1 MRQRASIKI
10 DDIEYVIKE
19 LTMKEI
25 ISLLADKQTK
35 KEDSLPEKIAKPVDF
50 EKSLFGLGP
59 FLDRLIELA
68 FENNVT
74 RERLMEHTPSELKQI
89 YNTFKEVNAPFFE
102 AAQYL
107 NLGET
112 LHQITVQLLEN
123 FSRSAVGSS
132 KPGMPV
138 LSTTDIRIS

>member
-10 DDIEYVIKE
+10 DSTEYVIKE

-25 ISLLADKQTK
+25 LSLLSDKQEP
-35 KEDSLPEKIAKPVDF
+35 KETTDPADF

-68 FENNVT
+68 FENNVS

-102 AAQYL
+102 VAQYL

-112 LHQITVQLLEN
+112 LHKITVQLLES
-123 FSRSAVGSS
+123 FSTSAVSSS
-132 KPGMPV
+132 KPGILTSSNTVTP
-138 LSTTDIRIS
+138 IS

>member
-10 DDIEYVIKE
+10 DSTEYVIKE

-25 ISLLADKQTK
+25 ISLLSEKQT
-35 KEDSLPEKIAKPVDF
+35 PEEASVGPVNF

-74 RERLMEHTPSELKQI
+74 RERLMEHTPSELKQV
-89 YNTFKEVNAPFFE
+89 YDTFKEVNAPFFE
-102 AAQYL
+102 AAQFL

-112 LHQITVQLLEN
+112 LHKITVQLLAN
-123 FSRSAVGSS
+123 FSHSVVDSS
-132 KPGMPV
+132 KQVIPMSSNTV
-138 LSTTDIRIS
+138 TRIS